1 MAHDLSRVYFT
12 AQASMRNDLGQ
23 YGFLQKVGTR
33 EVATCERSFYSSSSA
48 DTTKDVTKEKVRS
61 LKIFLTSKL

>member
-33 EVATCERSFYSSSSA
+33 EVASERSFYSSSST

-61 LKIFLTSKL
+61 LKIFLTKL